1 MSGFF
6 VFNTSAM
13 QNVILNLRNE
23 IIRSISAIDAWFD
36 ADRSLLGQPVN
47 ESDTVAEYLYK
58 LTLSSRNLLDAITQ
72 KSPRKLG
79 GPVDLQ
85 FPHDTFVDGSDTP
98 WLVAAETGRV
108 NLVHARAELREQLDR
123 CLIYLEQLLDR
134 QSHMKAELAVEDVEN
149 FGGYQ
154 GIYLLLIHLKRH
166 LGDLNQVADRRRSN
180 AAQR

>member
-23 IIRSISAIDAWFD
+23 LIRSISAIDAWFD
-36 ADRSLLGQPVN
+36 ADRSLLSQPIN

-72 KSPRKLG
+72 ESPRNLG

-85 FPHDTFVDGSDTP
+85 FPHDTFADRRGTQ
-98 WLVAAETGRV
+98 WIVAAEASRV
-108 NLVHARAELREQLDR
+108 NLAHTRAELREQLDR
-123 CLIYLEQLLDR
+123 CLIYLELLLHR
-134 QSHMKAELAVEDVEN
+134 QSRMKEDLAPKDVEN
-149 FGGYQ
+149 YGGYQ
-154 GIYLLLIHLKRH
+154 GIYLLLIHLKRY
-166 LGDLNQVADRRRSN
+166 LGDLNQVADRHRSN
-180 AAQR
+180 TPQR